1 MRALKLISLTV
12 FLSLLTFPLDAQF
25 LRGNKRTLI
34 KENSELKD
42 QIDSLMKEL
51 VIAKD
56 EIGQYAKAQAEVE
69 QTRKVPQG
77 PKYDA
82 DMTDSLRMMWFVNKA
97 KAEAEEL
104 PDLEDEHFTTDV
116 PDSVL
121 IARLEAMNSFINL
134 PFNENV
140 RNYIILYTEKNRA
153 KTARILGLSKYYMPI
168 FEETLDRYG
177 LPKELKIM
185 PIIESA
191 LDPVATSRAGARGLW
206 QFMYRTGLNYGLTI
220 NTFVDERLDVEKSSD
235 AAARYLQS
243 SYKLFGD
250 WILAIASYN
259 CGSGN
264 VNKAI
269 RRAGGRRDFWS
280 IYPYL
285 PRETRG
291 YVPAFVGALY
301 AYTYARECGIEPEET
316 SMPFEIDTFMIR
328 RNLNLEHVARAVG
341 VPVEDIRNLNPEYV
355 KDIIPGESTPSVLRL
370 DLQHSGLFIA
380 RQDSIYK
387 ADSIAH
393 KVYTD
398 AKASSKGSKP
408 GTTTVSGSTIV
419 YKVKSGDTLSKIA
432 ARNHVTVNQ
441 LMKWNNLK
449 SDRLSIGQTI
459 LIQK

>member
-1 MRALKLISLTV
+1 MRALRLISLT
-12 FLSLLTFPLDAQF
+12 LLLTMLTFPLEAQI
-25 LRGNKRTLI
+25 LKGNKRTLI
-34 KENSELKD
+34 KENSDLKN

-51 VIAKD
+51 LIAKD
-56 EIGQYAKAQAEVE
+56 EIGQYEEAQAAAEAAK
-69 QTRKVPQG
+69 KVPQG
-77 PKYDA
+77 PIYDA

-104 PDLEDEHFTTDV
+104 PDLEGEHFTTDV
-116 PDSVL
+116 PDSVF
-121 IARLEAMNSFINL
+121 IARLEAMNSFIRL

-140 RNYIILYTEKNRA
+140 RNYIILYSEKNKA
-153 KTARILGLSKYYMPI
+153 KMSRILGLSKYYMPI
-168 FEETLDRYG
+168 FEEVLDRYG

-185 PIIESA
+185 AIIESA
-191 LDPVATSRAGARGLW
+191 LNPVATSRAGARGLW

-220 NTFVDERLDVEKSSD
+220 NSFVDERLDVEKSSD
-235 AAARYLQS
+235 AAARYLAS

-250 WILAIASYN
+250 WMLAIASYN

-269 RRAGGRRDFWS
+269 RRANGKRDFWS

-301 AYTYARECGIEPEET
+301 TYTYARECGIEPDEEI

-328 RNLNLEHVARAVG
+328 RNLHLDQVAQAVG
-341 VPVEDIRNLNPEYV
+341 APIEDIRNLNPEYV
-355 KDIIPGESTPSVLRL
+355 KDVIPGASVPSVLRL

-380 RQDSIYK
+380 RQDSIYT

-398 AKASSKGSKP
+398 AKSTGGSSV
-408 GTTTVSGSTIV
+408 TVSGNTII

-441 LMKWNNLK
+441 LRKWNNLK

-459 LIQK
+459 RIQK